1 MNLDRAGQAA
11 LLKLSE
17 IDLEIT
23 RLRTNIEKAIN
34 SSELIELE
42 KQLADGASE
51 LIEARSQVENLQ
63 AQVKRS
69 EEDIRLVVERLVR
82 DRERLNATSSAKDA
96 IGIQSEI
103 DSLER
108 RKTELE
114 EVELGLLEELESAQA
129 AFAEIESTRGSIQDS
144 IQSLRDS
151 IQSSVDQMKAEG
163 RKLSADR
170 SVVVTNISAEVLAKY
185 DNLSKRQIAVGQI
198 VDRACSACRMTLTVG
213 AIDALSAVA
222 EDEIGNCPECQAM
235 IVR

>member
-11 LLKLSE
+11 LLKLSD

-23 RLRTNIEKAIN
+23 RLRTNIEKSIN
-34 SSELIELE
+34 SSELFELE

-51 LIEARSQVENLQ
+51 LIEARSKVENLQ
-63 AQVKRS
+63 TQVKRS

-82 DRERLNATSSAKDA
+82 DRERLNATSSAKDVM
-96 IGIQSEI
+96 GIQSEI

-108 RKTELE
+108 RKSELE

-144 IQSLRDS
+144 IQSLRDN

-170 SVVVTNISAEVLAKY
+170 SVVVTKISAEVLAKY